1 MPLAAGFSPR
11 REHEALG
18 DRFYQVVRA
27 AKFTTQKLR
36 FRNQRWAERVGLG
49 ELTEAEW
56 LGHFAGFSALPGAQR
71 VPLALSYH
79 GHQFDVYNPNLG
91 DGRGF
96 LFAQLTDLHNGR
108 LLDLGTKGSGQT
120 PYSRAGDGRLTLKGG
135 FREVLATE
143 LLEALGV
150 YTSKSFSLVETGE
163 ELQRGDEPSPTR
175 SSVLVRLSHSHVRIG
190 SFQRLHAL
198 GDQESIERLVSYCNR
213 LLFNAPATS
222 DPAQPATQEPS
233 AQPEQGVLGADCLG
247 FLRQVTQRSARTCA
261 GWLAAGFVHGVLNS
275 DNMNVT
281 GESFDYGPYRF
292 LPELDPA
299 FTAAYFD
306 HTGLYAYGHQARAV
320 SRNLQRL
327 AASLEGLAPR
337 EERLEAIAGFE
348 PELERAHA
356 AQILR
361 RLGLASQD
369 HDADVALAGAIATFL
384 ERSRCSFGGFFFDW
398 FGGPASRDRALA
410 GVRGAAYQRPE
421 LEPILSLWRDYE
433 LRPGLSLDHAYFR
446 GSEPCDLLIG
456 EIEALWSQI
465 AEADDWSGFER
476 KVAAIREL
484 GEVSGARAEPTWS
497 APQLSD

>member
-1 MPLAAGFSPR
+1 MPLTSSALPR

-18 DRFYQVVRA
+18 ERFYQVVSP
-27 AKFTTQKLR
+27 AKFPTQKLR

-49 ELTEAEW
+49 ELTADEW
-56 LGHFAGFSALPGAQR
+56 TEHFAGFSALPGAQR

-135 FREVLATE
+135 FREVLASE
-143 LLEALGV
+143 MLEALGV
-150 YTSKSFSLVETGE
+150 YTSKAFSLIETGE
-163 ELQRGDEPSPTR
+163 ALQRGDEPSPTR
-175 SSVLVRLSHSHVRIG
+175 SSVLVRLSHSHARVG

-198 GDQESIERLVSYCNR
+198 GDQHSVERLVSYCNR
-213 LLFNAPATS
+213 LLLSSTTSPGAPSAR
-222 DPAQPATQEPS
+222 QPS
-233 AQPEQGVLGADCLG
+233 AQAQGPAGVDCLG
-247 FLRQVTQRSARTCA
+247 FLRHVTQRSARTCA

-306 HTGLYAYGHQARAV
+306 YTGLYAYGHQPRAV
-320 SRNLQRL
+320 FRNLQRL

-337 EERLEAIAGFE
+337 DDRLQAIEGFE
-348 PELERAHA
+348 HELERAHA
-356 AQILR
+356 GQVLR
-361 RLGLASQD
+361 RLGLGPQD
-369 HDADVALAGAIATFL
+369 HDADLALASAIASFL
-384 ERSRCSFGGFFFDW
+384 ERSRCSFAGFFFDW
-398 FGGPASRDRALA
+398 FGGELSRERALR
-410 GVRGAAYQRPE
+410 GVRGAEYMRPE
-421 LEPILSLWRDYE
+421 LEPIRSLWRSYE
-433 LRPGLSLDHAYFR
+433 LRPGLSLDHDYFR
-446 GSEPCDLLIG
+446 GAEPCDLLID
-456 EIEALWSQI
+456 EIEALWSRI
-465 AEADDWSGFER
+465 AESDDWSGFER
-476 KVAAIREL
+476 KVAAIRQL
-484 GEVSGARAEPTWS
+484 GACSGARADANWS
-497 APQLSD
+497 APAA